1 MTKKVKRGA
10 RKARNEKKCKDGSQ
24 QEVVVGGGVYTTIV
38 VSTMY

>member
-1 MTKKVKRGA
+1 MRGKLGTK
-10 RKARNEKKCKDGSQ
+10 KKCKDGSQ